1 MTTFRSLLILAT
13 CASAAACMDVSGRI
27 AGELMRYGLDE
38 QRAECVGERLEAD
51 LSADQLRQLAAA
63 ARAYGRGDTQPQRL
77 DPGDLL
83 RVASEF
89 RDPAVPLA
97 VGRAGVSCGLRL
109 SDVL

>member
-1 MTTFRSLLILAT
+1 MMTARSLLILTTFA
-13 CASAAACMDVSGRI
+13 AAAACMDVSGRI
-27 AGELMRYGLDE
+27 AGELTRYGLDE
-38 QRAECVGERLEAD
+38 HRAECVGERLEAD

-63 ARAYGRGDTQPQRL
+63 ASAYGRGASQPQRL

-83 RVASEF
+83 RVAGEI

-97 VGRAGVSCGLRL
+97 VGRAGVRCGLRL